1 MNYLLNMLLI
11 ILYNKTKGAATIL
24 ATPRPIRPR
33 KKIKIIRPRQ
43 NTSTVKP
50 SSRLSGMINNPIAE
64 KQNSNSQKVIK
75 LHLSF
80 QYIKATTKQ
89 QNINN
94 R

>member
-1 MNYLLNMLLI
+1 MPLI
-11 ILYNKTKGAATIL
+11 IVYSKTKGAATIV

-33 KKIKIIRPRQ
+33 KKIKIISPRQ
-43 NTSTVKP
+43 NTSTVNP

-64 KQNSNSQKVIK
+64 NENSNSHKVIK

>member
-1 MNYLLNMLLI
+1 MPLTIVYS
-11 ILYNKTKGAATIL
+11 KTKGAATIL
-24 ATPRPIRPR
+24 ATPRPIRPK
-33 KKIKIIRPRQ
+33 KKIKIISPTQ
-43 NTSTVKP
+43 YPITVSP

-64 KQNSNSQKVIK
+64 KQNSNSHKVIK

>member
-11 ILYNKTKGAATIL
+11 IPYSKTKGAATIV

-33 KKIKIIRPRQ
+33 KKIKIISPTQ
-43 NTSTVKP
+43 NPTTVNP
-50 SSRLSGMINNPIAE
+50 SSRLSGMINNPIDAKE
-64 KQNSNSQKVIK
+64 NNNSHKVIK

-80 QYIKATTKQ
+80 QYMKATIKQ
-89 QNINN
+89 QSINN

>member
-1 MNYLLNMLLI
+1 MLLI
-11 ILYNKTKGAATIL
+11 IPYSKTKGAATIV
-24 ATPRPIRPR
+24 ATPRPIRPK
-33 KKIKIIRPRQ
+33 KKIKIISPRQ
-43 NTSTVKP
+43 NPTTVNP

-64 KQNSNSQKVIK
+64 NENSNSHKVIK

-80 QYIKATTKQ
+80 QYMKATIKQ

>member
-1 MNYLLNMLLI
+1 MPLI
-11 ILYNKTKGAATIL
+11 IPYNKTKGAATIV

-33 KKIKIIRPRQ
+33 KKIKIISPKQ
-43 NTSTVKP
+43 NPTTVSP

-64 KQNSNSQKVIK
+64 NENSNSHKVIK

>member
-1 MNYLLNMLLI
+1 MLLI
-11 ILYNKTKGAATIL
+11 IPYSKTKGAATIV
-24 ATPRPIRPR
+24 ATPRPIRPK
-33 KKIKIIRPRQ
+33 KKIKIISPRQ
-43 NTSTVKP
+43 NTNTVNP

-64 KQNSNSQKVIK
+64 NENSNSHKVIK